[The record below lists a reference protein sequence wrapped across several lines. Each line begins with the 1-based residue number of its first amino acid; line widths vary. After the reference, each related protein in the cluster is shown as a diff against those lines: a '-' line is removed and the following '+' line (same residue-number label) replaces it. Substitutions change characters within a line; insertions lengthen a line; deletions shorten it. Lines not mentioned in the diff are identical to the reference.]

1 MPDPLAPRDVTT
13 PLWWPLV
20 RAALLL
26 LCVWLVA
33 FPLVLLLRPAV
44 SYRVANGQITASSM
58 ASRTVIPAGRPVK
71 EEPLVV
77 QRRLSGSDIPGYVI
91 GIFDVAGH
99 QGARLYTDGSSP
111 ALVFDTPG
119 AVTILTPSNRD
130 ELLRAWRSG
139 ETAIFYPAQRPRPW
153 LLLILGALT
162 TALLG
167 TLLGG
172 RRRITYEWT
181 PDALITRSAGHTHR
195 FPYQTTAAEITA
207 EPLGIRLFGTAIPGY
222 LTGSFSTRSLGRVQ
236 AIATTAR
243 PDSALLLKQDGR
255 TYYLTPNDND
265 PQMAAGKFRPR

>member
-20 RAALLL
+20 RVALLL

-33 FPLVLLLRPAV
+33 FPLVLLVHPAV
-44 SYRVANGQITASSM
+44 SYRVEAGQITASSV
-58 ASRTVIPAGRPVK
+58 ASRTVIPAGTPVK

-77 QRRLSGSDIPGYVI
+77 QRRLFGSDIPGYVV

-139 ETAIFYPAQRPRPW
+139 ETTTVYPAQRPRPW

-181 PDALITRSAGHTHR
+181 PDALMTRSAGHTHR
-195 FPYQTTAAEITA
+195 FAYRTTAAEITA
-207 EPLGIRLFGTAIPGY
+207 EPLGIRLFGTAMPGY

-255 TYYLTPNDND
+255 TYYLTPND
-265 PQMAAGKFRPR
+265 PQMAAGKFMPR